1 MKDKGIIFF
10 NAPWCEPC
18 KVLKPVINQIEKE
31 GVAVKS
37 VNIDYDAELKER
49 YSPQSIPTLVLT
61 DMGGTEIKRTQAGGW
76 TKEQVMNWFYA

>member
-18 KVLKPVINQIEKE
+18 KVLKPVINQIE
-31 GVAVKS
+31 
-37 VNIDYDAELKER
+37 KER

>member
-18 KVLKPVINQIEKE
+18 KVLKPVMNQIEKE

-61 DMGGTEIKRTQAGGW
+61 DMGGNEIKRTQAGGW
-76 TKEQVMNWFYA
+76 TKEQVINWFHA